1 MNYWGI
7 EVWILYYKRPKV
19 STNWCQPIRVDIF
32 IGILALA
39 TRFSIFQNYRFI
51 QVYIHWYQVCK
62 TVLHWCNRYST

>member
-32 IGILALA
+32 TGIQALA
-39 TRFSIFQNYRFI
+39 TRFFNI
-51 QVYIHWYQVCK
+51 
-62 TVLHWCNRYST
+62 